1 MINKILNKICICLFI
16 IPVLLLSIGC
26 SDKVDEK
33 KLKKDSEWIIESFN
47 YWVDVDS
54 YLYLDEEASYEL
66 FNFLVDEEVFE
77 HKYFNY
83 VYMNDKTIYFMSKDG
98 KYYVAYEVLF
108 DNHKLD
114 GDIKYLGYGKTME
127 SLTKKLDV
135 NKDNLFYELNEDGT
149 SKTNSYLVTFKDPSG
164 NIIKQIDQFGYK
176 VDTLLINE
184 GKTVSYEYSTTNY
197 RVEGSKT
204 IAKLFK
210 GWECNGE
217 ILKSP
222 ITVTSDMV
230 LTAVVEEKAGI
241 VSNGREVFNSLD
253 DAFKNSTAGDTLVL
267 MQDVTVKD
275 LVIPEGI
282 TLLIPA
288 DNNNNILQIPGD
300 KDASKLPIN
309 DKPFVTLTVDNLI
322 INGSLLIASVIG
334 YPGSG
339 GACQGHTSGSH
350 GLLVVNNKLTV
361 NGLVDSSGY
370 IKGTGKAYV
379 HGTLNC
385 PFIVRDFRGGTNT
398 LGVYTNGNISPF
410 NVYELINVEIETVYY
425 SDATLN
431 AYGNLYA
438 ASQYNVAKS
447 PVIGKGGVIVLDEGS
462 TATVKYDSTLGHG
475 SITLNGGATDG
486 NFSLTVM
493 GVVVTIEGVF
503 FPLPYTFDIILEDGT
518 YNLNSSYKL
527 LTGSKFIVKEDAVCN
542 LNNDFII
549 YSEFKD
555 TGYAGSCYP
564 DLAPALF
571 EVEGKLNINHAL
583 AGEVT
588 LSKTGEIKVSK
599 TSVKDANED
608 VKLTLTSKEGY
619 ADGQDVSGLHITSEI
634 TLIAT
639 YKKDGKTYEMEI
651 GKSYK

>member
-33 KLKKDSEWIIESFN
+33 KLKKDSEWINETYRSWKVNDCKFYINEEAAFEFFN
-47 YWVDVDS
+47 YLLEEHEFES
-54 YLYLDEEASYEL
+54 KYL
-66 FNFLVDEEVFE
+66 
-77 HKYFNY
+77 NY
-83 VYMNDKTIYFMSKDG
+83 VYLDDCAIYFMSKDG
-98 KYYVAYEVLF
+98 KQFIAYEVKY
-108 DNHKLD
+108 DDKKLS
-114 GDIKYLGYGKTME
+114 GDITYLGYNK
-127 SLTKKLDV
+127 SLEKLV
-135 NKDNLFYELNEDGT
+135 NKYSSVDNLFYELNEDGT
-149 SKTNSYLVTFKDPSG
+149 SKANSYLVTFKDPSG
-164 NIIKQIDQFGYK
+164 NIIKQFDQFGYK

-217 ILKSP
+217 ILESP

-309 DKPFVTLTVDNLI
+309 DKPFVTLTVDNLTV
-322 INGSLLIASVIG
+322 NGSLLIASVIG

-350 GLLVVNNKLTV
+350 GLLVVNDKLTV

-462 TATVKYDSTLGHG
+462 TATVKYDSALGHG

-599 TSVKDANED
+599 TSVKDTNED

-619 ADGQDVSGLHITSEI
+619 ADSSDVSGLHITSEI

-639 YKKDGKTYEMEI
+639 YKKDGKTYEIEI

>member
-16 IPVLLLSIGC
+16 IPILLISIGC

-33 KLKKDSEWIIESFN
+33 KLKKDSEWINETYSLWIDN
-47 YWVDVDS
+47 DS
-54 YLYLDEEASYEL
+54 KYYINEEAAFEL
-66 FNFLVDEEVFE
+66 FNYLVDEKKFE
-77 HKYFNY
+77 SKYLNY
-83 VYMNDKTIYFMSKDG
+83 VYLDDCAIYFMSKDG
-98 KYYVAYEVLF
+98 EHFVAYEVEYKNGFL
-108 DNHKLD
+108 K
-114 GDIKYLGYGKTME
+114 GDITYLGYNK
-127 SLTKKLDV
+127 SLEKLV
-135 NKDNLFYELNEDGT
+135 NKYSTVDNLFYEINDDGT
-149 SKTNSYLVTFKDPSG
+149 SKANSYLVTFKDPSG
-164 NIIKQIDQFGYK
+164 NIIKQVDQFGYK

-241 VSNGREVFNSLD
+241 VSNGREVFNSFD
-253 DAFKNSTAGDTLVL
+253 DAFKNSAAGDTLVL

-309 DKPFVTLTVDNLI
+309 DKPFVTLTVDNLTV
-322 INGSLLIASVIG
+322 NGSLLIASVIG

-350 GLLVVNNKLTV
+350 GLLVVNDKLTV

-462 TATVKYDSTLGHG
+462 TATVKYDSALGHG

-599 TSVKDANED
+599 TSVKDTNED

-619 ADGQDVSGLHITSEI
+619 ADSSDVSGLHITSEI

-639 YKKDGKTYEMEI
+639 YKKDGKTYEIEI